1 MRARVRFSR
10 LRGVIL
16 WVGALLVALLLFS
29 QLASAQAPPPPGF
42 GPGPGS
48 ERLTVTGFGRAF
60 APADQVLVRLFVG
73 GEAFYGPGGPEFRPP
88 DMESVDLLVGI
99 LEEMGIAKDTL
110 FVNPFGRGTFGPSV
124 TAEVRFLY
132 DQPDELVP
140 LLEKLLEQLEEK
152 RGPKIQQV
160 LTTFLVEDCAALEA
174 EATIL
179 ALKKAQERA
188 QALADA
194 QADVELGPL
203 LAIEE
208 RASAS
213 AGFGEQVGGCA
224 ALETA
229 ALSASPVGSPFLNNA
244 PDEVVVTVSLDV
256 TYALIPTMAL
266 GVEQTMPAPGP
277 APTAT
282 PALVPAPVEGKSVVV
297 SPSEMGPS
305 GETRVTVLG
314 GDEEG
319 LREFLEHYLAPA
331 YPGAPAMAITV
342 TVGALPEDLPFQL
355 ELPQGLRVIGSL
367 ERSDD
372 MDSIQL
378 FLAGALSP
386 AKAVHS
392 LRQQLEKQGYYAP
405 ELPFPEPPSV
415 FVPSQTTELSLFCSR
430 DKEWFVSLA
439 ALETEEGGTKLRLDL
454 NRAQPFGGPC
464 QEGVV
469 PERMVFPKVLPQ
481 LEPPSG
487 AKVQFH
493 GLSTGRDS
501 VQASAEVTTDWPV
514 SRLAAHYEKALEEAG
529 WEQTDSSQTE
539 DLAWSSW
546 RHTDEE
552 GQAWA
557 ATFTVTRLAGRPNAY
572 LVWIQVVRAEE
583 G

>member
-29 QLASAQAPPPPGF
+29 QLANAQAPPPPGF

-48 ERLTVTGFGRAF
+48 ERLTVIGYGRAS
-60 APADQVLVRLFVG
+60 APADWVMVRLFIG

-110 FVNPFGRGTFGPSV
+110 FVNPFGRGAFGPSV

-160 LTTFLVEDCAALEA
+160 LATFLVEDCAALEA

-194 QADVELGPL
+194 QAAVELGPL

-213 AGFGEQVGGCA
+213 SGFGEQVGGCA
-224 ALETA
+224 ALEMA
-229 ALSASPVGSPFLNNA
+229 ALNASPVGPPFLNNA
-244 PDEVVVTVSLDV
+244 PDEVWVTVSLDV

-297 SPSEMGPS
+297 SPSEMGAP
-305 GETRVTVLG
+305 GETTVTILG

-378 FLAGALSP
+378 FLAGTLSP

-415 FVPSQTTELSLFCSR
+415 FVPSQMELSRFCSP
-430 DKEWFVSLA
+430 DKEWFVSLVS
-439 ALETEEGGTKLRLDL
+439 LETEDGTELHLDI
-454 NRAQPFGGPC
+454 NRVQPFGGPC
-464 QEGVV
+464 QEGVM
-469 PERMVFPKVLPQ
+469 R
-481 LEPPSG
+481 
-487 AKVQFH
+487 
-493 GLSTGRDS
+493 
-501 VQASAEVTTDWPV
+501 
-514 SRLAAHYEKALEEAG
+514 
-529 WEQTDSSQTE
+529 
-539 DLAWSSW
+539 
-546 RHTDEE
+546 
-552 GQAWA
+552 
-557 ATFTVTRLAGRPNAY
+557 
-572 LVWIQVVRAEE
+572 
-583 G
+583 